1 MPQNKLVHQDLL
13 AAGLRQVTGCVSSWD
28 LTEVI
33 SAFTFK
39 RLLTSSRWNSAQTIL
54 DGLSSQKSH
63 VSHMQRTFLVQ
74 RFFFLFLLPFVY
86 SIYYYFG
93 SESWL
98 KSTRSIYIFFFLLLS
113 ILVMNVDSKIY
124 IPDPI
129 QFG

>member
-74 RFFFLFLLPFVY
+74 RFFFFFSFLLSTVY
-86 SIYYYFG
+86 ITILVVKVGSNLLDPSIY
-93 SESWL
+93 
-98 KSTRSIYIFFFLLLS
+98 FFSSFCL
-113 ILVMNVDSKIY
+113 
-124 IPDPI
+124 
-129 QFG
+129 FW